1 MMPHFNIGSAIF
13 LPSKLKL
20 AQVKLMRLRTTLKR
34 ITGDLVFGRKY
45 ERTATTYG
53 ANPMFKERGKFYGTC
68 PKSSRSTDSK
78 CENIG
83 AAGTT
88 QYLNPPDD
96 SGCSGSGYSMQPVC
110 DLEQKAECLL
120 FSAPSNMCSEAN
132 DAQSRSISVSQQLFM
147 GDGRDNVDAS
157 SVTKT
162 TAQTQQFTRC
172 IVCHDSEELLISPSK
187 SSGKLIVPDQFR
199 STSE

>member
-1 MMPHFNIGSAIF
+1 
-13 LPSKLKL
+13 
-20 AQVKLMRLRTTLKR
+20 MRLRTTLKR
-34 ITGDLVFGRKY
+34 TTGDLVFGRKY

-68 PKSSRSTDSK
+68 PLSSRESTDSK
-78 CENIG
+78 CENTG

-88 QYLNPPDD
+88 QYLNPPAD

-120 FSAPSNMCSEAN
+120 FSAPSNLCSEAN

-187 SSGKLIVPDQFR
+187 SSGTLIVSDHFR
-199 STSE
+199 STLNK

>member
-1 MMPHFNIGSAIF
+1 
-13 LPSKLKL
+13 
-20 AQVKLMRLRTTLKR
+20 MRLRTIFKR
-34 ITGDLVFGRKY
+34 TTGDLVFGRKY

-68 PKSSRSTDSK
+68 PLSTERSTDSK
-78 CENIG
+78 CENTG

-88 QYLNPPDD
+88 QYNNPPAD
-96 SGCSGSGYSMQPVC
+96 SGCSGSEYMQPVC
-110 DLEQKAECLL
+110 DLDQKAECLL
-120 FSAPSNMCSEAN
+120 FRAPSNMCN
-132 DAQSRSISVSQQLFM
+132 DASDAGSRSISVSQQLFM

-157 SVTKT
+157 TVTKT

-187 SSGKLIVPDQFR
+187 SSGK
-199 STSE
+199 